1 MQPAKSL
8 AGNPLW
14 NVRISGQ
21 MIAFVLLRVLLVLLL
36 VAANAFFAAA
46 EFALVSVRD
55 TRIQQLIDARRIGAR
70 ILQRLHRRLD
80 EVVNGVQLGVT
91 VVSLTLGWIGE
102 PMVAHFVESF
112 QFLQKVPHAMVYA
125 HTIAIAIAFGLITF
139 MHVILGELVPKSLAL
154 QRAEQVALAVA
165 APMEVFLTLTRPV
178 TFIMGRA
185 AGYVLRIFGLRK
197 MRQGPVHS
205 PDEVKLIVSASRE
218 LGQIAQAQEEMVH
231 HALELE
237 NITAREVMV
246 PRPDI
251 FSLPGDLT
259 LQEALEHVVE
269 EQHSRVPVYDPKSG
283 PEHIIGVLYAKDLM
297 RWVLRLTARPLQSLP
312 ARVFDMKIGDMK
324 IGDPKISEAKIGEMK
339 ISQVMHD
346 ALVVPETKPLS
357 ELLDEFKERKRH
369 MAIVVDEFGS
379 TAGLITV
386 EDILEQLVGE
396 IEDEF
401 DVVPHQPSA
410 LGESK
415 SLVLDGTVGLRDL
428 ESQYDLLL
436 PRDAGFETLA
446 GFMLSRLQKI
456 PAMGDSCYYGGRRFT
471 VQEMDGHRISR
482 VKIEDVQ
489 PVAVQ
494 AGA

>member
-1 MQPAKSL
+1 
-8 AGNPLW
+8 
-14 NVRISGQ
+14 
-21 MIAFVLLRVLLVLLL
+21 MIAFVLLRVLLVVFL

-70 ILQRLHRRLD
+70 IVQRLHRNLD

-91 VVSLTLGWIGE
+91 IVSLTLGWIGE
-102 PMVAHFVESF
+102 PMVAHFVEGLG
-112 QFLQKVPHAMVYA
+112 FLHRVPHALVYA
-125 HTIAIAIAFGLITF
+125 HTIAIVIAFGLITC
-139 MHVILGELVPKSLAL
+139 MHVILGELVPKALAL

-178 TFIMGRA
+178 IFLMSKA
-185 AGYVLRIFGLRK
+185 ANSVLRAFGLK
-197 MRQGPVHS
+197 KVRQGPVHS

-218 LGQIAQAQEEMVH
+218 LGQIAPAQEEMVH
-231 HALELE
+231 HALDLE
-237 NITAREVMV
+237 NLTVREVMV

-251 FSLPGDLT
+251 FSLPGDLS
-259 LQEALEHVVE
+259 LQDAMEKVVE

-297 RWVLRLTARPLQSLP
+297 RWARLRLAMPALQPFST
-312 ARVFDMKIGDMK
+312 RSS
-324 IGDPKISEAKIGEMK
+324 DPKISQI
-339 ISQVMHD
+339 MHD
-346 ALVVPETKPLS
+346 ALVVPETKPLA
-357 ELLDEFKERKRH
+357 ELLEEFRERKRH

-401 DVVPHQPSA
+401 DVAPSVVQLDEA
-410 LGESK
+410 KTL
-415 SLVLDGTVGLRDL
+415 LLDGTLGIRDL
-428 ESQYDLLL
+428 ETRFDLLL

-446 GFMLSRLQKI
+446 GFVLSRLQKI
-456 PAMGDSCYYGGRRFT
+456 PEVGDSCFYGGKKFT
-471 VQEMDGHRISR
+471 VEEMDGRRIAR
-482 VKIEDVQ
+482 VRLEEAQ
-489 PVAVQ
+489 PAAAQ
-494 AGA
+494 AGD

>member
-1 MQPAKSL
+1 
-8 AGNPLW
+8 
-14 NVRISGQ
+14 
-21 MIAFVLLRVLLVLLL
+21 MIAFVLLRVLLIVFL

-55 TRIQQLIDARRIGAR
+55 TRIQQLIDTRRIGAR
-70 ILQRLHRRLD
+70 IVQRLHRNLD

-102 PMVAHFVESF
+102 PMVARFVESF
-112 QFLQKVPHAMVYA
+112 RFLHEVPHAMVYA
-125 HTIAIAIAFGLITF
+125 HTIAIAVAFGLITA

-154 QRAEQVALAVA
+154 QRAEQVALAVSG
-165 APMEVFLTLTRPV
+165 PMEVFLTLTRPLI
-178 TFIMGRA
+178 FIMSKA
-185 AGYVLRIFGLRK
+185 AATVLRVFGLRK

-205 PDEVKLIVSASRE
+205 ADEVKLIVSASKE
-218 LGQIAQAQEEMVH
+218 LGQIGASQEAMVH
-231 HALELE
+231 NALELE

-259 LQEALEHVVE
+259 LPEAIDRVVE
-269 EQHSRVPVYDPKSG
+269 EQHSRIPVYDPKSG
-283 PEHIIGVLYAKDLM
+283 PEHITGILYAKDLM
-297 RWVLRLTARPLQSLP
+297 RWAGSRLAARPLQP
-312 ARVFDMKIGDMK
+312 VPPRIT
-324 IGDPKISEAKIGEMK
+324 EMK
-339 ISQVMHD
+339 VSQIMHD

-357 ELLDEFKERKRH
+357 ELLEEFRERKRH

-401 DVVPHQPSA
+401 DVVIQHVA
-410 LGESK
+410 HFGESK
-415 SLVLDGTVGLRDL
+415 MLLLDGTMGLRDL

-446 GFMLSRLQKI
+446 GFLLSQLQNI
-456 PAMGDSCYYGGRRFT
+456 PEVGDNCYYGGRRFT
-471 VQEMDGHRISR
+471 VDEMDGHRIAR
-482 VKIEDVQ
+482 VRIEDVQ
-489 PVAVQ
+489 PAAVQ
-494 AGA
+494 AGD